1 MKSRDDEPTSGDETP
16 DDIAAYAAER
26 RLLLHDFVELPQARS
41 GIDWQRQLADA
52 IMRAERDS
60 ADRARTKDE
69 RLDAKRHRHLLRVIG
84 DGLVH
89 TLLPSHTI
97 RALSRHPGK
106 PAHLTSQGDDFEF
119 VFDSARAIASLGGI
133 PILSDLTTLI
143 GIGDIVTVL
152 HDGVAVIECKN
163 RPAPDHPPTGRPARQ
178 QHRGESAVDYLANS
192 YIEEDGGHR
201 TAYES
206 LLPDPDF
213 ELVERL
219 LNECIEHPKGTVVHA
234 YADDDNFIAAT
245 EDASPDVVMAEIA
258 KIMDATEPGT
268 GELRAMVGI
277 SFLGDLVEA
286 ATYRRVSPSN
296 YPIAP
301 QLRWKLLE
309 RELHLIRIVNMGAL
323 AAEVRLD
330 DGRMLTLTPRR
341 GKHGFE
347 VAIEGT
353 EADQLVLTHEIAE
366 LCVWTPISVES
377 LRSSLIE
384 QAKQT
389 PTHLAALA
397 GGDMSAVS
405 AYGDNVIYNTLYRPP
420 TTAAHDQGTVNGS
433 DGGADTGD
441 AGPGEAIA
449 GKNDA

>member
-1 MKSRDDEPTSGDETP
+1 MKSRYDEPTWVDQTP
-16 DDIAAYAAER
+16 DGITAYAAER
-26 RLLLHDFVELPQARS
+26 RLLLHDLVEPPQVGN
-41 GIDWQRQLADA
+41 GIDWQRRLADA

-69 RLDAKRHRHLLRVIG
+69 RLEAKRHRHLLRVIG

-178 QHRGESAVDYLANS
+178 QRRGESAVDYLANS

-201 TAYES
+201 TAHES
-206 LLPDPDF
+206 PLPDPDF

-219 LNECIEHPKGTVVHA
+219 LNECIEHPQGIAMHA
-234 YADDDNFIAAT
+234 YADDDLLIAAT
-245 EDASPDVVMAEIA
+245 EAASPDVVMAEIA
-258 KIMDATEPGT
+258 KTMDATEPGT
-268 GELRAMVGI
+268 GELRTMVGI
-277 SFLGDLVEA
+277 SFLGELVEA

-301 QLRWKLLE
+301 KLRWRLLE

-323 AAEVRLD
+323 AAEVYLN
-330 DGRMLTLTPRR
+330 DGRMLTLIPRR
-341 GKHGFE
+341 GEHGYE

-353 EADQLVLTHEIAE
+353 ELDHLLFTHELAE
-366 LCVWTPISVES
+366 LCAWTPISVKS
-377 LRSSLIE
+377 LRASLIE

-389 PTHLAALA
+389 PTHLAALTA
-397 GGDMSAVS
+397 GDMSAVS
-405 AYGDNVIYNTLYRPP
+405 AYGDNVIYNTLYRPL
-420 TTAAHDQGTVNGS
+420 TNAAHNQGAVNASVGS
-433 DGGADTGD
+433 PDTGD
-441 AGPGEAIA
+441 AGPGEVIA

>member
-1 MKSRDDEPTSGDETP
+1 MKSRDDEPTLGDETP
-16 DDIAAYAAER
+16 DDITAYAAER
-26 RLLLHDFVELPQARS
+26 RRLLHDFGELPHAGS

-60 ADRARTKDE
+60 ADRARTKGE

-97 RALSRHPGK
+97 RSLSRHPGK

-178 QHRGESAVDYLANS
+178 QQRGESAVDYLANS

-201 TAYES
+201 IAYES
-206 LLPDPDF
+206 PLPDPDF

-219 LNECIEHPKGTVVHA
+219 LHECIEHPQGTAVHA
-234 YADDDNFIAAT
+234 YADDDLFIAAT
-245 EDASPDVVMAEIA
+245 EDAPPDVVMAEIA

-268 GELRAMVGI
+268 GELAMVGI
-277 SFLGDLVEA
+277 SFLGELVEA
-286 ATYRRVSPSN
+286 ATYRRLSPSN

-301 QLRWKLLE
+301 QLRWRLLE

-323 AAEVRLD
+323 AAEVGLD

-341 GKHGFE
+341 GEHGFE

-353 EADQLVLTHEIAE
+353 EADQSVFTHEVAE

-377 LRSSLIE
+377 LRGSLIE
-384 QAKQT
+384 QAKQALT
-389 PTHLAALA
+389 DLAAIA
-397 GGDMSAVS
+397 GGDMSTVS
-405 AYGDNVIYNTLYRPP
+405 AYGDNIIYNTLYRPL
-420 TTAAHDQGTVNGS
+420 TSAAHDQAKVNGS
-433 DGGADTGD
+433 DGAADTSD
-441 AGPGEAIA
+441 AGPGEVIP
-449 GKNDA
+449 GKNHA